1 MKIEDLF
8 NENGNLSFD
17 PYRLDHGNKT
27 ELEKY
32 NLLFDEDGDLKMEV
46 ISKLVNIINDK
57 NWPWSCDAIGLYHA
71 NQFSNN
77 TKGNY
82 STIYYFR

>member
-1 MKIEDLF
+1 MKIKDLF

-17 PYRLDHGNKT
+17 PYRLDHDNQV
-27 ELEKY
+27 ELDQY
-32 NLLFDEDGDLKMEV
+32 NTLFDGDGDFKTGVVGELV
-46 ISKLVNIINDK
+46 KLINDN

-71 NQFSNN
+71 DLFSNN